1 MFFPGSRY
9 FNLTTYQA
17 TTATGAKVTA
27 TRLPLPL
34 TTRLQGYYPRQNSQR
49 LDQIASY
56 FLSDATTFW
65 QLCDGNDSVAPDALA
80 VQSLVGIPGGGGS

>member
-1 MFFPGSRY
+1 VFFPGSRY
-9 FNLTTYQA
+9 YTQTTYQVTLPGGVQA
-17 TTATGAKVTA
+17 TV

-34 TTRLQGYYPRQNSQR
+34 TTPLRGFYPRQNSQR

-65 QLCDGNDSVAPDALA
+65 RLCDANGTFAPDALA

>member
-9 FNLTTYQA
+9 ANMTTYQA
-17 TTATGAKVTA
+17 TLPDGTTVTA

-34 TTRLQGYYPRQNSQR
+34 TTPLQGYYPRQRSQR
-49 LDQIASY
+49 LDQIASH

-65 QLCDGNDSVAPDALA
+65 RLCDANDSLSPDTLA
-80 VQSLVGIPGGGGS
+80 VQDLVGIPGGV